1 MSARTSAGPLPP
13 GSTIGILGGGQLGR
27 MTAVAA
33 AELGYRCHIYDPVA
47 DGPASQVAASST
59 AAAWDDGEAL
69 ERFADTV
76 DVVTYE
82 FENVPVET
90 VDRLL
95 DKVPVRPGSMV
106 LQVAQSRVEEK
117 SFARHCGLE
126 TAAFWGV
133 RSLDDLAQALT
144 VVGVPSI
151 LKTNRFGYDGKG
163 QVAIGMDTDLRHAWD
178 ELASD
183 DAILE
188 RRIRFEREV
197 SVIVARGIDGTAV
210 CFPVAENEHADG
222 ILRRSLAPAP
232 LDAEIATV
240 AQQAATT
247 LATELDVVGLLAVEL
262 FIEQGGV
269 LVNEMAPRPHNSG
282 HWTQDGAAIS
292 QFEQFVRAVVGLPLA
307 PAEALFETEMTN
319 LIGADADAWLSLAA
333 EPGAKLHLYGK
344 TETRPGRKMGHV
356 NRRLKSLGVSG

>member
-1 MSARTSAGPLPP
+1 M
-13 GSTIGILGGGQLGR
+13 
-27 MTAVAA
+27 
-33 AELGYRCHIYDPVA
+33 
-47 DGPASQVAASST
+47 
-59 AAAWDDGEAL
+59 
-69 ERFADTV
+69 
-76 DVVTYE
+76 
-82 FENVPVET
+82 
-90 VDRLL
+90 
-95 DKVPVRPGSMV
+95 
-106 LQVAQSRVEEK
+106 
-117 SFARHCGLE
+117 
-126 TAAFWGV
+126 
-133 RSLDDLAQALT
+133 
-144 VVGVPSI
+144 
-151 LKTNRFGYDGKG
+151 
-163 QVAIGMDTDLRHAWD
+163 
-178 ELASD
+178 
-183 DAILE
+183 
-188 RRIRFEREV
+188 
-197 SVIVARGIDGTAV
+197 
-210 CFPVAENEHADG
+210 
-222 ILRRSLAPAP
+222 
-232 LDAEIATV
+232 DAEIATV

>member
-76 DVVTYE
+76 DVVMYE

-133 RSLDDLAQALT
+133 RSLDDLEIWQSMFLCVFADQ
-144 VVGVPSI
+144 GRG
-151 LKTNRFGYDGKG
+151 NGYDTFPRWGHG
-163 QVAIGMDTDLRHAWD
+163 AGRTSGAW
-178 ELASD
+178 S
-183 DAILE
+183 
-188 RRIRFEREV
+188 
-197 SVIVARGIDGTAV
+197 
-210 CFPVAENEHADG
+210 HADAN
-222 ILRRSLAPAP
+222 R
-232 LDAEIATV
+232 
-240 AQQAATT
+240 
-247 LATELDVVGLLAVEL
+247 LLC
-262 FIEQGGV
+262 
-269 LVNEMAPRPHNSG
+269 
-282 HWTQDGAAIS
+282 
-292 QFEQFVRAVVGLPLA
+292 LPC
-307 PAEALFETEMTN
+307 
-319 LIGADADAWLSLAA
+319 G
-333 EPGAKLHLYGK
+333 
-344 TETRPGRKMGHV
+344 
-356 NRRLKSLGVSG
+356 

>member
-1 MSARTSAGPLPP
+1 MSAGRHSGPLPP

-33 AELGYRCHIYDPVA
+33 AELGYRCHIYDPTA
-47 DGPASQVAASST
+47 DGPASQVAAST
-59 AAAWDDGEAL
+59 VAAWDDGEAL
-69 ERFADTV
+69 DRFANAV

-90 VDRLL
+90 VERLL
-95 DKVPVRPGSMV
+95 DRVPVRPGPMALS
-106 LQVAQSRVEEK
+106 VAQSRVEEK
-117 SFARHCGLE
+117 SFARHCGLD

-144 VVGVPSI
+144 VVGMPSI

-163 QVAIGMDTDLRHAWD
+163 QVTIGMDTDLRHAWD

-183 DAILE
+183 DGILE
-188 RRIRFEREV
+188 RRIPFEREV
-197 SVIVARGIDGTAV
+197 SVIVARGVDGATV
-210 CFPVAENEHADG
+210 CFPVTENEHVDG

-232 LDAEIATV
+232 LDAEV
-240 AQQAATT
+240 ADAARQAAVT

-262 FIEQGGV
+262 FIEQGRI
-269 LVNEMAPRPHNSG
+269 LVNEIAPRPHNSG
-282 HWTQDGAAIS
+282 HWTQDGAAAS
-292 QFEQFVRAVVGLPLA
+292 QFEQLVRAVVGLPLA
-307 PAEALFETEMTN
+307 PADALFETEMIN
-319 LIGADADAWLSLAA
+319 LIGADADAWRELAA

-344 TETRPGRKMGHV
+344 AETRPGRKMGHV
-356 NRRLKSLGVSG
+356 NRRRKPFGV